1 LLAAASP
8 PTEHSL
14 ITRSSVGDDDHLT
27 RLASTGDEARA
38 ISALV
43 PADQQL
49 VATGFDARREK
60 ILNTDLSQFRIV
72 HFATHGLI
80 DSRYPALSALA
91 LSSYDERGLP
101 QNSFLR
107 LHDIYDLKLHA
118 DLVVLSAC
126 DTALGREIRS
136 EGLLGLTQG
145 FLYAGARSLVVSLW
159 QVPDRATAELMT
171 RFYEYLLNDGLR
183 PADALR
189 RAQLALSAE
198 RRWRDPYFWGAMT
211 LLGDW
216 Q

>member
-1 LLAAASP
+1 M
-8 PTEHSL
+8 
-14 ITRSSVGDDDHLT
+14 V
-27 RLASTGDEARA
+27 
-38 ISALV
+38 
-43 PADQQL
+43 AD
-49 VATGFDARREK
+49 GFDASVDMV
-60 ILNTDLSQFRIV
+60 LSVDLSQFRIV

-91 LSSYDERGLP
+91 LSSYDDRGLP

-107 LHDIYDLKLHA
+107 LHDIYDLKLDA

-159 QVPDRATAELMT
+159 RVSDRATAELMT
-171 RFYEYLLNDGLR
+171 RFYEYLLNGGLR

-189 RAQLALSAE
+189 RAQLALAAE